1 MLRTWSSSIARSPE
15 ESLSWLQSTLTS
27 YDMFGLGQLA
37 VLRKSDGR
45 LIGRCGL
52 SDLIVE
58 IRPAG
63 ARSVEPGTP
72 GAWFQRAQAPAGIEV
87 QFERELGYTF
97 ERAVWGHGY
106 ATEAAG
112 RVFDYACNVLR
123 LPRVVSLIHAD
134 NTRSLRVAQRF
145 GAQREDTV
153 DVLGRSFDR
162 YVWPSARLP

>member
-1 MLRTWSSSIARSPE
+1 MTLTRDADEMQSERLILRRIEPGDLGFLTRLHADAEVARYLGHGRPRSPE
-15 ESLSWLQSTLTS
+15 ESLSWLQSTLTN

-87 QFERELGYTF
+87 QFEREL
-97 ERAVWGHGY
+97 
-106 ATEAAG
+106 
-112 RVFDYACNVLR
+112 
-123 LPRVVSLIHAD
+123 
-134 NTRSLRVAQRF
+134 
-145 GAQREDTV
+145 
-153 DVLGRSFDR
+153 
-162 YVWPSARLP
+162 